1 MQKKKEILKLSTEL
15 KAEEQRSIVYTQ
27 ASPTK
32 YQLWSITNN
41 TQECF
46 GEDWNV
52 EYGKVSLINIPS

>member
-32 YQLWSITNN
+32 YQL
-41 TQECF
+41 
-46 GEDWNV
+46 
-52 EYGKVSLINIPS
+52 